1 MTDSTTETRAAE
13 GGKQSLQSV
22 SLKRQVTIKSLVTEA
37 FRGRA
42 KTELT
47 DELKLIE
54 AQLEQLENQ
63 YHGMLAQL
71 ESVAKTGQNVTPQL
85 EQLNREVQEKRN
97 QLGSVKMQISSNLAN
112 LDKIQNGDTVVTGV
126 LENYIEVAIGDN
138 IYDKLRGAEI
148 ILEDGL
154 VKSILG

>member
-1 MTDSTTETRAAE
+1 MTDSTTETRPTE

-54 AQLEQLENQ
+54 AQLEQLETQ

-126 LENYIEVAIGDN
+126 LENYIDVAIGDN